1 MDSVSLDWFYLP
13 LSTPQLVYVLSIVFI
28 AGVVRGLS
36 GFGFSAL
43 CFFALAPIFS
53 AQTIVPLM
61 FAMEAMAS
69 LHLLPKVWRQIPWR
83 WVIILCLGSMIGTPL
98 GVIALQYW
106 QSDLVRGLAG
116 GGVLIACVALWRQWH
131 FNAAQ
136 LLVWLIMA
144 GMISGFVNGLA
155 SIGGLVVAVY
165 MMSSNMPLIA
175 MRAGLI
181 LFFLIVDIYGLFWL
195 NGHDLVS
202 PNLPSLLLVMM
213 PVLLVGNQIGYL
225 LFDRIDAG
233 LMRKFTLVLLSSLAT
248 IALVSALS

>member
-13 LSTPQLVYVLSIVFI
+13 LSSLQLAYALVIVFI
-28 AGVVRGLS
+28 AGVVRGLA

-61 FAMEAMAS
+61 FVMEVMAS

-83 WVIILCLGSMIGTPL
+83 WVIILFLGSMIGTPL

-131 FNAAQ
+131 FNAAES
-136 LLVWLIMA
+136 LLWLVIA
-144 GMISGFVNGLA
+144 GLVAGFVNGLA

-165 MMSSNMPLIA
+165 MMSSNMPHAA
-175 MRAGLI
+175 MRAALI
-181 LFFLIVDIYGLFWL
+181 LFFLLTDVYGLSWFQ
-195 NGHDLVS
+195 GYDLVS
-202 PNLPSLLLVMM
+202 PNLPSLLLVLM
-213 PVLLVGNQIGYL
+213 PIMLLGNQMGYL

-233 LMRKFTLVLLSSLAT
+233 LMRKFTLVLLSALAAIAVISSL
-248 IALVSALS
+248 V

>member
-1 MDSVSLDWFYLP
+1 MDSISLDWFYLP

-28 AGVVRGLS
+28 AGVVRGLA

-136 LLVWLIMA
+136 SLVWLIMA